1 MYLTVSS
8 ALPHSIAAATGRT
21 QHANAI
27 RDAARAVQYMKASK
41 KLPLYNALVV
51 RLSDKHCK
59 LFLHFGF
66 TLTWPV
72 HTVQLSWI
80 FLKFTK
86 RGLFYDFTNFV
97 SSFPKNEFCSQK
109 IFAHWFSCIPLE
121 VIERALVLRARFFR
135 QVLEAGQ
142 VYNSKVA
149 EKLMCQ
155 VHCCLCA
162 ASKDKSLL
170 IMHICIPQKLCIQGK
185 LLKICAI
192 PPPQGC
198 FRISAAFQWGPN
210 AKTTVY
216 LDLGTC

>member
-66 TLTWPV
+66 TLWHDQCIPSSYPEFS
-72 HTVQLSWI
+72 LN
-80 FLKFTK
+80 LRK

-192 PPPQGC
+192 PPPKGV
-198 FRISAAFQWGPN
+198 FAFQPHFNGGQMQKQPC
-210 AKTTVY
+210 T
-216 LDLGTC
+216 

>member
-41 KLPLYNALVV
+41 KLPLYNTLVV

-86 RGLFYDFTNFV
+86 TGFVLWFY
-97 SSFPKNEFCSQK
+97 EFCVKFSK
-109 IFAHWFSCIPLE
+109 KWILFAKNFRS
-121 VIERALVLRARFFR
+121 LVLLYTLGSHWKSISAS
-135 QVLEAGQ
+135 
-142 VYNSKVA
+142 SKVFQTSSWSRPSLQQQSSWKTDVPSA
-149 EKLMCQ
+149 LLF
-155 VHCCLCA
+155 VCC
-162 ASKDKSLL
+162 
-170 IMHICIPQKLCIQGK
+170 
-185 LLKICAI
+185 
-192 PPPQGC
+192 
-198 FRISAAFQWGPN
+198 F
-210 AKTTVY
+210 
-216 LDLGTC
+216 